1 MRWIFT
7 GGCSLKVKFLLMDT
21 VLAKRTA
28 TRFVVTVG
36 LVSLFADMTY
46 ESARSI
52 NGPYLELLGA
62 SATTV
67 GWAAGLGELL
77 GYGLRFVSGYFTDKT
92 GRYWTITLVG
102 YTINLLCVPLLAVA
116 GHWQVA
122 ILLMVGERVGK
133 AIRVPPRDAMLS
145 YGTKE
150 MGRGWGYG
158 LHEALDQTG
167 ATIGPLLMSAVLLY
181 EHHSYVI
188 AYGWLVIPAVL
199 SLSVLL
205 VARRLYP
212 HPEHLEVP
220 TRVLTTRGYPRVFWY
235 YIGVGVL
242 IAMGYADYSLIA
254 YHFKKT
260 ALLRD
265 EWIPLFYALAM
276 CSEGFSAL
284 VLGRVYD
291 KIGVVVMVFT
301 TLVSLLF
308 APLVFGFPPYFS
320 GGIHMALLGVI
331 LWGIGMGAQESL
343 LKAAVADAIPADRRG
358 RAFGVFNTAFGVAWF
373 GGSVLMGRLY
383 DVSLPSLV
391 LFSVGVQVVAV
402 VGLVVVGRKRGR

>member
-1 MRWIFT
+1 MNTF
-7 GGCSLKVKFLLMDT
+7 
-21 VLAKRTA
+21 LAKRTA

-52 NGPYLELLGA
+52 NGPYLEILGA

-77 GYGLRFVSGYFTDKT
+77 GYGLRFISGYFTDRT
-92 GRYWTITLVG
+92 GKYWTITLVG
-102 YTINLLCVPLLAVA
+102 YTINLLCVPLLALA
-116 GHWQVA
+116 GDWQIA
-122 ILLMVGERVGK
+122 ILLIIGERVGK

-145 YGTKE
+145 YGTRE

-167 ATIGPLLMSAVLLY
+167 ATIGPLLMSAALLY
-181 EHHSYVI
+181 RHHSYVT
-188 AYGWLVIPAVL
+188 AYSWLFIPAAL

-205 VARRLYP
+205 VARSLYP
-212 HPEHLEVP
+212 HPENLETQERPVS
-220 TRVLTTRGYPRVFWY
+220 TKGYPRIFWY
-235 YIGVGVL
+235 YILVGAL
-242 IAMGYADYSLIA
+242 IAAGYADYSLIA

-260 ALLRD
+260 ALVRD

-284 VLGRVYD
+284 ILGKVYD
-291 KIGVVVMVFT
+291 KIGVLVMVFT
-301 TLVSLLF
+301 TIVSLLF
-308 APLVFGFPPYFS
+308 APLVFGFPPYLS
-320 GGIHMALLGVI
+320 GGFHMALLGVI

-358 RAFGVFNTAFGVAWF
+358 RAFGLFNTAFGIAWF
-373 GGSVLMGRLY
+373 AGSVLMGRLY
-383 DVSLPSLV
+383 DVSLPGLV
-391 LFSVGVQVVAV
+391 VFSVGLQGLAV
-402 VGLVVVGRKRGR
+402 VGLVIARRKRVLF

>member
-1 MRWIFT
+1 MMNTF
-7 GGCSLKVKFLLMDT
+7 
-21 VLAKRTA
+21 LAKRTA

-52 NGPYLELLGA
+52 NGPYLEILGA

-67 GWAAGLGELL
+67 GWAAGLGELF
-77 GYGLRFVSGYFTDKT
+77 GYGLRLISGYFTDRS
-92 GRYWTITLVG
+92 GRYWTITLTG
-102 YTINLLCVPLLAVA
+102 YTINLLCVPCLALA
-116 GHWQVA
+116 GHWQTAV
-122 ILLMVGERVGK
+122 LLIIGERVGK

-167 ATIGPLLMSAVLLY
+167 ATVGPLLMSAALLY
-181 EHHSYVI
+181 RHHSYVT

-212 HPEHLEVP
+212 HPEHLEVADR
-220 TRVLTTRGYPRVFWY
+220 TVSTRGYSRMFWVY
-235 YIGVGVL
+235 VIVGML
-242 IAMGYADYSLIA
+242 IAAGYADYTLIA
-254 YHFKKT
+254 YHFKRT
-260 ALLRD
+260 ALVRD

-291 KIGVVVMVFT
+291 RIGTSVMIFT
-301 TLVSLLF
+301 TLGSLLF
-308 APLVFGFPPYFS
+308 APCVFGFPPYFS
-320 GGIHMALLGVI
+320 GGFHMALLGVI

-343 LKAAVADAIPADRRG
+343 LKAAVADVVPADRRG

-383 DVSLPSLV
+383 DVSMTWLV
-391 LFSVGVQVVAV
+391 VFSMGVQVLAA
-402 VGLVVVGRKRGR
+402 VGLVVGRRGFIASGRGLS